1 MKLLSLLVVNSECRV
16 ISCHLGNGCSVTAS
30 KGGVSM
36 DTSMGLGP
44 LEGLMMGQRSGD
56 VDPTLLQILN
66 KKLGM
71 SLNEIMDLLN
81 TESGF
86 KGTKEREKRR
96 EIFLIE

>member
-1 MKLLSLLVVNSECRV
+1 
-16 ISCHLGNGCSVTAS
+16 
-30 KGGVSM
+30 M

-71 SLNEIMDLLN
+71 CLNEIMDLLN